1 MENSYFLRW
10 KSVLSDTN
18 WASLTRRRMGRRT
31 SSFAYHMMI
40 LADRSPDAPVVEA
53 SKHELRLV
61 YETRTERTV
70 EIVCK
75 AIFAL
80 TVIFNNST
88 SKTSSFW
95 FVRHSLSIFALLNVS
110 SPLSHVNIVQQSS
123 PYKSFYEQ
131 FKVHAFEWHACFMI
145 VTIYVALV

>member
-10 KSVLSDTN
+10 KSVQSDTN

-31 SSFAYHMMI
+31 SSFAYHMMTEI

-53 SKHELRLV
+53 SKHELHLV
-61 YETRTERTV
+61 YETRTEWTV

-95 FVRHSLSIFALLNVS
+95 FVRHSLCIFVS
-110 SPLSHVNIVQQSS
+110 SPLSHVNTVQQSS
-123 PYKSFYEQ
+123 PCKSFYEQ